1 MFDSPTSIDITSN
14 GNLVVADRS
23 NYVIRSI
30 VVNTSQAGTVVTVG
44 DVTTLAG
51 STLRGYQDGQ
61 GTFAIFSRP
70 LYLRVGPRDEI
81 VITDEFNCL
90 VRVIEG
96 YPMPTE
102 CE

>member
-1 MFDSPTSIDITSN
+1 M
-14 GNLVVADRS
+14 VVADYG
-23 NYVIRSI
+23 NYLIRSI
-30 VVNTSQAGTVVTVG
+30 AVNTSQAGTVVTVG

-51 STLRGYQDGQ
+51 STKGFQDGQ
-61 GTFAIFSRP
+61 GTFAKFSGTY
-70 LYLRVGPRDEI
+70 YLRVGPRDEI